1 MDFSELPVSV
11 EWIIIYVFIAL
22 AILVPIIA
30 IVDVLK
36 SKFKRPYDKAIWLLL
51 IIFLNLLGTILYFS
65 LSRERK
71 KPRA

>member
-51 IIFLNLLGTILYFS
+51 IIFLNLLGAILYFS

-71 KPRA
+71 KPKA

>member
-1 MDFSELPVSV
+1 MDLSELPVSV

-22 AILVPIIA
+22 AIIVPIIA
-30 IVDVLK
+30 IVDVLR

-51 IIFLNLLGTILYFS
+51 IIFFNLFGTILYFS

-71 KPRA
+71 KPKT

>member
-1 MDFSELPVSV
+1 MDFSELPVSA

-22 AILVPIIA
+22 AIIVPIIA
-30 IVDVLK
+30 IVDVVR

-51 IIFLNLLGTILYFS
+51 IISLNLLGAILYFS

-71 KPRA
+71 KPKT

>member
-1 MDFSELPVSV
+1 MDFSELPLST

-22 AILVPIIA
+22 AIIVPIIA
-30 IVDVLK
+30 IIDVIK

-51 IIFLNLLGTILYFS
+51 ILLFNLLGALLYFS

-71 KPRA
+71 KPKT